1 MDNDKS
7 KMSKTSIEKS
17 DEMDIDEDPCSDE
30 DIDNGAPLL
39 DDDDDEDDDDDDD
52 EEDDDNEDID
62 DDPDYQEEVGS
73 RVSTEGASI
82 SIDETSSNHAAID
95 VPIKIDS
102 KLITL
107 HQKIQEAYLLYFNYL
122 FLKGNFE
129 ETISCLPVRNAIAR
143 NISYDSQQSKKLNLK
158 IKRWRR

>member
-17 DEMDIDEDPCSDE
+17 DEMDIDEDACSDE

-39 DDDDDEDDDDDDD
+39 DDDDDNDDDDD

-62 DDPDYQEEVGS
+62 DDPDYQEEDGS

-95 VPIKIDS
+95 IPIKIEG
-102 KLITL
+102 KLMNI
-107 HQKIQEAYLLYFNYL
+107 HQK
-122 FLKGNFE
+122 
-129 ETISCLPVRNAIAR
+129 T
-143 NISYDSQQSKKLNLK
+143 
-158 IKRWRR
+158 